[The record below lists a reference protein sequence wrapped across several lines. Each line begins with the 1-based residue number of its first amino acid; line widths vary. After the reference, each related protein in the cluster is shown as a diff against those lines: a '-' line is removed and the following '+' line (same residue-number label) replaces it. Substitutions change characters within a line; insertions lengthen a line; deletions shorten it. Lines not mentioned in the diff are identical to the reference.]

1 MKLHVSSL
9 QWQITGTGICIS
21 GADILI
27 AVLLMI
33 QPSLLKYYSW
43 SVSKQFR
50 HLEDNTIHHSVKSY
64 LPSDTHNNPEDLKLY

>member
-27 AVLLMI
+27 ALLLM
-33 QPSLLKYYSW
+33 KYYSW
-43 SVSKQFR
+43 SAVNSSSSLK
-50 HLEDNTIHHSVKSY
+50 DNTIHHSVKNY
-64 LPSDTHNNPEDLKLY
+64 

>member
-33 QPSLLKYYSW
+33 QLSLLKYYSW
-43 SVSKQFR
+43 SVSKQFQAFER
-50 HLEDNTIHHSVKSY
+50 QYNSS
-64 LPSDTHNNPEDLKLY
+64 